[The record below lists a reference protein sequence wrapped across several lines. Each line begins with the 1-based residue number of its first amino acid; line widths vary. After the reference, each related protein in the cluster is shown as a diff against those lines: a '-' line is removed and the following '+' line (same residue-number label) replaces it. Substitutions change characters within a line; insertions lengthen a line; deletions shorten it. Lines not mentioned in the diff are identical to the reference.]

1 MPTSKLSS
9 KGQTVIPKSIRE
21 HLGVGPGD
29 EVDFIVRDDGEVVI
43 RPATID
49 VEQLFGLLDRPGQ
62 KPVSVEEMNQA
73 IRNRFGRHDR
83 S

>member
-9 KGQTVIPKSIRE
+9 KGQTVIPKPIRE

-49 VEQLFGLLDRPGQ
+49 VRELFGLLDRPGQ
-62 KPVSVEEMNQA
+62 KPVSIEEMKEA
-73 IRNRFGRHDR
+73 IRSRFGRHDR

>member
-21 HLGVGPGD
+21 HLGVGRGN
-29 EVDFIVRDDGEVVI
+29 EVDFIVRDDGEAVI

-62 KPVSVEEMNQA
+62 KPVSVEEMNEA